1 MGEWGA
7 KAPLEPA
14 LWHFQS
20 QNQEL
25 GGPRRLGKRSWQTK
39 RLFRFLGCATPLSPP
54 DLGRCSCAPGNFS
67 KPPDLVS
74 TSSFF
79 RWQLG
84 HPGATLAAPLPLW
97 SPFCALGPLA
107 SLLGAPSTCP
117 LISGDF
123 FLSDWA
129 VHSEDRPEPCPLVC
143 LQFLGHWCPVGA
155 QSMLVK

>member
-97 SPFCALGPLA
+97 SPSVPWVLLPPSLEHPAPALS
-107 SLLGAPSTCP
+107 SLVTSFSPTGLCTPRT
-117 LISGDF
+117 D
-123 FLSDWA
+123 LSP
-129 VHSEDRPEPCPLVC
+129 VHWSVSSSWDTGV
-143 LQFLGHWCPVGA
+143 Q
-155 QSMLVK
+155 